1 MGAICYNLQNHRTG
15 LFGMSD
21 NQIDELAEKVAEKIL
36 LNPEHRADH
45 DWVKAKREI
54 EADNRTRRR
63 QIVDRIVGAVGTAG
77 VFGLLGWIGHAII
90 NFLQDVAARGGP
102 P

>member
-1 MGAICYNLQNHRTG
+1 
-15 LFGMSD
+15 MSD
-21 NQIDELAEKVAEKIL
+21 NQIDELAERVAEKIL

>member
-1 MGAICYNLQNHRTG
+1 MGAKCYNLANEQMVK
-15 LFGMSD
+15 LMPD
-21 NQIDELAEKVAEKIL
+21 QLDELAEKVAEKIMAC
-36 LNPEHRADH
+36 PKHRADH
-45 DWVKAKREI
+45 EWIQAKRTLEN
-54 EADNRTRRR
+54 DSRTRRQ

-90 NFLQDVAARGGP
+90 SFIQDMVARGGP